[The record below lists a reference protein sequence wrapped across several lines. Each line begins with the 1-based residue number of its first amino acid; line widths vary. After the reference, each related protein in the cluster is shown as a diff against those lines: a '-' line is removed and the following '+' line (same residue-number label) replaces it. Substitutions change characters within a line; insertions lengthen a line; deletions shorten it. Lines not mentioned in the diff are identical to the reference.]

1 MTDFTTSFTNLVN
14 DLLDNPFWLLLI
26 ALGLIILAREIRCW
40 YWRINERIE
49 LQNQE
54 YEKLKQIV
62 EFQVDQ
68 LNLLEKILKALEKQ
82 PEKNDVLDEAA
93 ASDEDSEGSDS

>member
-1 MTDFTTSFTNLVN
+1 MLEDFFITLSQSPWTYPILFLIMYLCIIFLV
-14 DLLDNPFWLLLI
+14 
-26 ALGLIILAREIRCW
+26 REIRCW

-54 YEKLKQIV
+54 YEKLKQII

-82 PEKNDVLDEAA
+82 PEKDEVLDEAA
-93 ASDEDSEGSDS
+93 ASDENSDS